1 MQGLSGVPCVSEH
14 VPVFA
19 EGVLGNAW
27 VDCSLPNSLWSSRHP
42 PRGRMGQLATLI
54 NLKVPQASP
63 VFVTTS
69 GELLDCNPSI
79 LLRPG
84 LAGNSSDSTSY
95 SVSPSF
101 RPPSVELGKPF
112 TVSHTLISTD

>member
-1 MQGLSGVPCVSEH
+1 MQGLSGVSCVSEH

-27 VDCSLPNSLWSSRHP
+27 VECSLPNSLWSSQHP

-54 NLKVPQASP
+54 NLMVSQASP

-69 GELLDCNPSI
+69 GKLLGCDPSI
-79 LLRPG
+79 
-84 LAGNSSDSTSY
+84 
-95 SVSPSF
+95 
-101 RPPSVELGKPF
+101 PF
-112 TVSHTLISTD
+112 KTRFSR